1 MQLPDSYSANSL
13 GSYWYAA
20 FHTGKHSAAS
30 SAVLGNINFRELMR
44 SNGWQ
49 TSTSAQVTNSIVK
62 ASENAEHNKHAER
75 KSSYLA
81 KFENFGE
88 DARQTL
94 SGVEASSMLQTE
106 DEG

>member
-1 MQLPDSYSANSL
+1 MQLPDSYAANSL

-30 SAVLGNINFRELMR
+30 SAVLGNINLRELMR

-62 ASENAEHNKHAER
+62 ASENVDQEPATLRDSKTCQKKASTNSELAYTLLR
-75 KSSYLA
+75 K
-81 KFENFGE
+81 
-88 DARQTL
+88 
-94 SGVEASSMLQTE
+94 
-106 DEG
+106 